1 LDRTLFRIRS
11 AFFRPAIRAN
21 LADGIIPFAQRFHSA
36 GRPEAVVL
44 TLYKKSASSPT
55 ASSIVPTKGDLVLL
69 AKKKPGAKFL
79 SGQFALVGGIVEK
92 TDLVNADC
100 GLDVYRNAL
109 SREAFEEA
117 GLRQSDY
124 ASSYCSSFFD
134 RATKF
139 NVHCF
144 SGFLLSDPG
153 KSIQAQHLAHANL
166 RPADSEHDNFSW
178 IPVRRV
184 FSSRQVSNVAKRA
197 VDLTLSD

>member
-1 LDRTLFRIRS
+1 MDRTLFRIRS

-21 LADGIIPFAQRFHSA
+21 VSDGIIPFSQRFHSTGA
-36 GRPEAVVL
+36 PEAVVL
-44 TLYKKSASSPT
+44 TLYKKSASSPI
-55 ASSIVPTKGDLVLL
+55 ASSVVPCSEDFVLL
-69 AKKKPGAKFL
+69 AKKKPGSKFL

-92 TDLVNADC
+92 ADMANADS

-109 SREAFEEA
+109 AREASEEA
-117 GLRQSDY
+117 GLSPSDY

-134 RATKF
+134 RATNFK
-139 NVHCF
+139 VHCF
-144 SGFLLSDPG
+144 SGFLLSDPE
-153 KSIQAQHLAHANL
+153 KTVQAQHLAHANL
-166 RPADSEHDNFSW
+166 RPTDSEHDSFSW